1 MIPMFIFHCFQHPMV
16 GYKLSPWS
24 LGDKGWGNMFPPRKW
39 GMSDFPI
46 LGIFP
51 LEDTYI
57 NLGHLLTSWLSNPKI
72 LYFLRHFKCR
82 RWGMCTLLN
91 LMILPQNTHGT
102 KNSHLSIKD
111 SFLCLR
117 DVDILPFFLGF
128 HGNFTGPVVVTS
140 SRLPSPRKEW
150 RLGSQ
155 PINKVSWRNEHN
167 RKTGPLDFVCPN
179 SSAPSP
185 SGRFQWEIVGIQ
197 KDFKYIF
204 INTLYTG

>member
-1 MIPMFIFHCFQHPMV
+1 MHLHWLIPPKIGKPMIPMWF
-16 GYKLSPWS
+16 S
-24 LGDKGWGNMFPPRKW
+24 LISASDVWVQAFPLKFGDKGWGSMFSSRKW

-51 LEDTYI
+51 LEDTYV

-91 LMILPQNTHGT
+91 LVISPQNTHGT

-111 SFLCLR
+111 SLLSLG

-128 HGNFTGPVVVTS
+128 HGNFTGPVVVFVVSTPVS
-140 SRLPSPRKEW
+140 S
-150 RLGSQ
+150 
-155 PINKVSWRNEHN
+155 
-167 RKTGPLDFVCPN
+167 
-179 SSAPSP
+179 
-185 SGRFQWEIVGIQ
+185 
-197 KDFKYIF
+197 
-204 INTLYTG
+204 